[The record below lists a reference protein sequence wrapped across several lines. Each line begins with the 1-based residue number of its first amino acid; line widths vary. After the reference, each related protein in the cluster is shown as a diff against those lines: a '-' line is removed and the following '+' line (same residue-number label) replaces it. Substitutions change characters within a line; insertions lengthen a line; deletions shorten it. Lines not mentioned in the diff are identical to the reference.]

1 MDLIMPEIGLV
12 FWTTLAFLIT
22 LFILA
27 KAGWKPVLK
36 AIKERE
42 LSIENSL
49 QEAEKAR
56 AEMQNLN
63 AENEKLIKE
72 AKAERDLLLTEARET
87 KEAIIAEARSKSK
100 EEGDR
105 MITAARETI
114 KNEKLAAQTEIKNMV
129 AQLSIE
135 IAEKIVKSQLNDD
148 EKQKALVDTLL
159 DDVNLN

>member
-1 MDLIMPEIGLV
+1 MDLIMPELGLV
-12 FWTTLAFLIT
+12 FWTTLAFVIT
-22 LFILA
+22 WVLLGKF
-27 KAGWKPVLK
+27 GWKPALK
-36 AIKERE
+36 AIKDRE

-56 AEMQNLN
+56 AEMQNLT